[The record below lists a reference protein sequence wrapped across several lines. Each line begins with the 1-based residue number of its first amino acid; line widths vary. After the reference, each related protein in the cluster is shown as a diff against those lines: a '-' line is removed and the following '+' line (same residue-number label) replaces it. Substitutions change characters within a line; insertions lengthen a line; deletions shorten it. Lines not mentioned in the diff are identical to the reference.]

1 MRILVL
7 SLEETINYVMDH
19 YAPPGCEE
27 FTERTDNY
35 AVISFQDTHLGG
47 FGIEFT
53 ENKYCKGVLTLY
65 VDDIVK
71 EVEGAGLFYDEHANQ
86 IVSFVDKHKD
96 IIDTLVVHCY
106 AGQSRSVAVGKAL
119 SELYNVNCS
128 NIKGKNLNEHIY
140 STMINTKYRM

>member
-7 SLEETINYVMDH
+7 SLEETINYVMDN

-27 FTERTDNY
+27 FTERTDDY

-47 FGIEFT
+47 FGIEFK

-71 EVEGAGLFYDEHANQ
+71 EVGGAGLCYDEHANQ
-86 IVSFVDKHKD
+86 IVSFADKHKD

>member
-7 SLEETINYVMDH
+7 SLEENINYVMVY

-27 FTERTDNY
+27 FAVRTDDY
-35 AVISFQDTHLGG
+35 DVISFQDTHLGG
-47 FGIEFT
+47 FGIEFA

-71 EVEGAGLFYDEHANQ
+71 AVEDAGLFYDKHANQ

-96 IIDTLVVHCY
+96 IIDTLVIHCY

-119 SELYNVNCS
+119 
-128 NIKGKNLNEHIY
+128 
-140 STMINTKYRM
+140 

>member
-27 FTERTDNY
+27 FTERTDDY

-47 FGIEFT
+47 FGIEFK
-53 ENKYCKGVLTLY
+53 ENKYCKGVLNLY

-119 SELYNVNCS
+119 SELYNVYCS
-128 NIKGKNLNEHIY
+128 NTEGKIPNEHIY

>member
-27 FTERTDNY
+27 FTERTDDY
-35 AVISFQDTHLGG
+35 AVISFEDTHLGG
-47 FGIEFT
+47 FGIEFR
-53 ENKYCKGVLTLY
+53 ENRYCKGVLTLY

-71 EVEGAGLFYDEHANQ
+71 EVEGAVLFHNEHANQ
-86 IVSFVDKHKD
+86 ILSFVDKHKD
-96 IIDTLVVHCY
+96 IIDTLVIHCY

-119 SELYNVNCS
+119 SELYNVYCS
-128 NIKGKNLNEHIY
+128 NTEGKNPNEHIY

>member
-27 FTERTDNY
+27 FTERTDDY

-47 FGIEFT
+47 LGIEFT

-65 VDDIVK
+65 VDDVVK
-71 EVEGAGLFYDEHANQ
+71 EVESASLFYDEHANQ
-86 IVSFVDKHKD
+86 ILSFVDKHKD

-119 SELYNVNCS
+119 SELYNVYCS
-128 NIKGKNLNEHIY
+128 NTEGKIPNEHIY
-140 STMINTKYRM
+140 

>member
-35 AVISFQDTHLGG
+35 AVISFQDTNLGG
-47 FGIEFT
+47 FGIEFK
-53 ENKYCKGVLTLY
+53 ENKHCKGVLNLY

-71 EVEGAGLFYDEHANQ
+71 EVESAGLFYDEHANQ
-86 IVSFVDKHKD
+86 ILSFVDKHKD

-119 SELYNVNCS
+119 SELYNVYCS
-128 NIKGKNLNEHIY
+128 NTEGKIPNEHIY

>member
-1 MRILVL
+1 MRILVC

-27 FTERTDNY
+27 FAERTDDY

-47 FGIEFT
+47 FGIEFK

-71 EVEGAGLFYDEHANQ
+71 EVEDAGFFYDEHANQ

-119 SELYNVNCS
+119 SELYNVYCS
-128 NIKGKNLNEHIY
+128 NIKGKNPNEHIY
-140 STMINTKYRM
+140 STMINTKCRM

>member
-7 SLEETINYVMDH
+7 SLEETINYVMVH

-27 FTERTDNY
+27 FAERTDDY

-71 EVEGAGLFYDEHANQ
+71 AVEDAGLFYDKHANQ

-106 AGQSRSVAVGKAL
+106 AGQSRNVAVGKAF
-119 SELYNVNCS
+119 SEL
-128 NIKGKNLNEHIY
+128 
-140 STMINTKYRM
+140 

>member
-27 FTERTDNY
+27 FTERTDDY

-47 FGIEFT
+47 FGIEFK
-53 ENKYCKGVLTLY
+53 ENRYCKGVLNLY

-96 IIDTLVVHCY
+96 IIDTLVIHCY

-119 SELYNVNCS
+119 SELYNV
-128 NIKGKNLNEHIY
+128 
-140 STMINTKYRM
+140 

>member
-27 FTERTDNY
+27 FTERTDDY

-71 EVEGAGLFYDEHANQ
+71 EVEGAGLFSDEHANQ

-128 NIKGKNLNEHIY
+128 NIKGKNPNEHIY